1 MPTTP
6 TDDRQTYR
14 RVIDRLVNDCRE
26 GQGQIGPRRVR
37 TGVWNANATHDTLP
51 DQNEINGLLSR
62 LAAQD
67 RDILARML
75 EAAFVSGVHQTLV
88 SLHEAELR
96 PFDDG
101 YEGTPFHDF
110 IGRLGGWSWPA

>member
-26 GQGQIGPRRVR
+26 GQGQIGELVCGTR
-37 TGVWNANATHDTLP
+37 TSTHDSLP
-51 DQNEINGLLSR
+51 DQTEINGLLAR

-67 RDILARML
+67 RDTLARML
-75 EAAFVSGVHQTLV
+75 EQAFVSGVHQTLV